1 MRSGQRTHGLSQK
14 ESTRQSELTFE
25 QVVVY
30 SEALDG
36 EAIMANHNA
45 ADENVVLWLDFDLE
59 KDTVPAE
66 DKSDL
71 AALIIYAQEQQETDD
86 YKLLVPS
93 VKAWFEAALEK
104 AITVNGDAAATQEE
118 VDAAYDDLLSKVH
131 LLSFLGGDKT
141 SLEERYAELKDTDL
155 SIYTEESAKA
165 LSDALAAAKATLD
178 DADALAAEVEKALE
192 DLNNAA
198 AGLEFKEI
206 VDKTR
211 LEKLIGQANGYVE
224 EEEASETDTFV
235 PTTFENLEAMLAA
248 ANVVYGDDN
257 ATVED
262 VTNAYKMLHEA
273 IMKLRRTPDKS
284 VLQGLLTEVESIDLT
299 LYTEESAKAVKA
311 AYDTALAVY
320 VDADANQAQI
330 DAATD
335 ALKAALES
343 LEESADEEPDTEV
356 PGKTEDSGAADNSNG
371 GESQAGSSTKG
382 EDDTKVAST
391 GKTASNNAGN
401 KNTSGAV
408 KKSAK
413 TGDSANAAVPAA
425 ALLAAAAVVAAMK
438 KKREF

>member
-1 MRSGQRTHGLSQK
+1 MP
-14 ESTRQSELTFE
+14 
-25 QVVVY
+25 
-30 SEALDG
+30 
-36 EAIMANHNA
+36 
-45 ADENVVLWLDFDLE
+45 W
-59 KDTVPAE
+59 P
-66 DKSDL
+66 
-71 AALIIYAQEQQETDD
+71 
-86 YKLLVPS
+86 
-93 VKAWFEAALEK
+93 
-104 AITVNGDAAATQEE
+104 
-118 VDAAYDDLLSKVH
+118 
-131 LLSFLGGDKT
+131 
-141 SLEERYAELKDTDL
+141 
-155 SIYTEESAKA
+155 
-165 LSDALAAAKATLD
+165 
-178 DADALAAEVEKALE
+178 
-192 DLNNAA
+192 
-198 AGLEFKEI
+198 
-206 VDKTR
+206 
-211 LEKLIGQANGYVE
+211 ANGYVE

-284 VLQGLLTEVESIDLT
+284 VLQGLLTEAESIDLT

-311 AYDTALAVY
+311 AYNTALAVY

-343 LEESADEEPDTEV
+343 LEENVDEGPETKV
-356 PGKTEDSGAADNSNG
+356 PGNAGSGSGD
-371 GESQAGSSTKG
+371 ESQKVESTQGKG
-382 EDDTKVAST
+382 DSKVAST